1 MEVTR
6 AIATVATRN
15 LMPRTSHDGSL
26 CIRGGVWSWCWCW
39 GGDHVRVADKGNSPP
54 KTAGARS
61 MKTLMQHREYSAPP
75 ACVNELRHNLSG
87 WIIVLFVGGFR
98 RLFLYL
104 FISFEFRGVC
114 GRREGGSKIEPYLYT
129 YVAPTKA
136 HAAQIPFFQDIP
148 TGCGRLGAKDRAVYM
163 LGQAGGWL
171 SKVRLCG
178 CWGGIVSH

>member
-1 MEVTR
+1 M
-6 AIATVATRN
+6 
-15 LMPRTSHDGSL
+15 
-26 CIRGGVWSWCWCW
+26 
-39 GGDHVRVADKGNSPP
+39 ADKGNSPP

-61 MKTLMQHREYSAPP
+61 MKTLMEHREYSAPP
-75 ACVNELRHNLSG
+75 ACVNELRYNLSG

-114 GRREGGSKIEPYLYT
+114 GQREGGSKIEPYLYT

-148 TGCGRLGAKDRAVYM
+148 TGCGPLGAKDRAVYM

-171 SKVRLCG
+171 SKVRLRVL
-178 CWGGIVSH
+178 GGDRFTLIGRVSCETESRVREPHDGYEKRETDRQRDRQ